1 MKNIPISLILFFGI
15 QVSLF
20 SQDCLPWGVQFFTQ
34 QEIDDFQVNYPGC
47 TEIGGLVTVFGPTIT
62 DLDGLSIVTAMKGG
76 ISIFDCPNLLSIDG
90 LSNVIYLGPGGNVFL
105 SGLPNLESLAGLE
118 GLDTINGSLIIGGG
132 SYGGIIQLENLAG
145 LNNLKA
151 VGGYVEVSNCS
162 ALTSLWG
169 LHQLSSI
176 GGRFNIFNNNLL
188 PNLSGLE
195 SLTSV
200 GLNPVGPYGDD
211 LNIGDPGM
219 GGNDSLQSLIGL
231 NNLQTIGGDL
241 NIVLNWN
248 LQTLFGLQNLISIG
262 GNLHLF
268 YNDQIT
274 NLQGLESIE
283 SIGGKID
290 IASCLSLETL
300 QGIENIAGNSIE
312 GIDISMNPLLSE
324 CDIQSIC
331 SFLISPTGIVTFEN
345 NAPGCNSP
353 AEVEEACMSCLPE
366 GIWLS
371 TQQQIDSFPINYQ
384 GCTQIEGSVYIGNWD
399 PTNITN
405 LDSLIQ
411 LTTIAGGLSIEAN
424 SLLTSLSGL
433 NNLVSIAGTLEIGN
447 WEQPNINLVSL
458 DGLNNNIC
466 GWGCLY

>member
-1 MKNIPISLILFFGI
+1 MKNLPITIILLIGI
-15 QVSLF
+15 QFNLF

-34 QEIDDFQVNYPGC
+34 QEIDDFQVNNPGC

-62 DLDGLSIVTAMKGG
+62 NLDGLSTVTSMKGG
-76 ISIFDCPNLLSIDG
+76 ISIFDCPDLVSIEG
-90 LSNVIYLGPGGNVFL
+90 LSNVSNLGPVGNVFL

-200 GLNPVGPYGDD
+200 GLNPAGTGDD
-211 LNIGDPGM
+211 LNIGNLGF
-219 GGNDSLQSLIGL
+219 GGNDSLQNLIGL

-241 NIVLNWN
+241 NINLNWN
-248 LQTLFGLQNLISIG
+248 LQTLFGLQNLSSIG

-283 SIGGKID
+283 SIGGNIE
-290 IASCLSLETL
+290 IPSCLNLETL
-300 QGIENIAGNSIE
+300 QGIENIEGNSIE

-331 SFLISPTGIVTFEN
+331 SFLISPTGIVTFES
-345 NAPGCNSP
+345 NAPGCNSQE
-353 AEVEEACMSCLPE
+353 EVEAACLTGFSELEAVSSVTIFPNPADE
-366 GIWLS
+366 TIFI
-371 TQQQIDSFPINYQ
+371 TANNHQQIN
-384 GCTQIEGSVYIGNWD
+384 VV
-399 PTNITN
+399 NIYDLAGELVLKAKGDLMNIKVNTLN
-405 LDSLIQ
+405 PGMYLVEIVLENQSYRQKLIIQ
-411 LTTIAGGLSIEAN
+411 
-424 SLLTSLSGL
+424 
-433 NNLVSIAGTLEIGN
+433 
-447 WEQPNINLVSL
+447 
-458 DGLNNNIC
+458 
-466 GWGCLY
+466 